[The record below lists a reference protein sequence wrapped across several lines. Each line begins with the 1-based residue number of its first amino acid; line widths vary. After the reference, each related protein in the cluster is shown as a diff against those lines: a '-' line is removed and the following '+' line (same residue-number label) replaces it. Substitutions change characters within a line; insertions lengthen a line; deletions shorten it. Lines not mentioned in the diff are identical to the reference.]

1 MTETVHQETWR
12 LLTSLGVRK
21 LFGNPGSTEMPF
33 LDGMPPTADYVL
45 GLHEGAVV
53 AMADAYAQASGQTTL
68 VNLHTAAGVGN
79 AMGAIVNARAGHSP
93 LVITAGQQTR
103 AMLTL
108 EPLLANS
115 DATMLPKPAVKWAYE
130 PPRAQDVPAAMERA
144 FRLASLPPAGPVF
157 LSLPMDDWQRT
168 ADAQVDGLDPAPRLM
183 SSRTR
188 PSDEVLSELARRLNA
203 ARNPVLVVGAGVDA
217 SPGGFAAAAE
227 LATLQALPWWLAPN
241 AARVGCPTSHPHFQ
255 GALPPA
261 IRWASD
267 ALAEHDLIVV
277 AGAPVFD
284 YYPYDPG
291 RYIPAGSALVALLD
305 DPEAAA
311 RAPVGDA
318 VLGDPGLTLARICE
332 LAGRADRPPP
342 ASPRH
347 PRSEPNGGPMTAS
360 EAFAALGKVF
370 PANGI
375 LVSETMNGAKS
386 MWRNVKFQQPGSFYF
401 CAAGG
406 LGFGLPA
413 GVGAK
418 LARPDRP
425 VLAVSG
431 DGGAQYGIQALYTAV
446 RYGVPAIFLLL
457 ENGEYG
463 VLKGF
468 GEYLSAS
475 NVPGLD
481 LGGLDYQAIASG
493 YGLNCTRVETA
504 DDLGTVVGELLRHA
518 TEPHVVVASVL
529 PGDQNLT

>member
-1 MTETVHQETWR
+1 MKRTVHAETWR
-12 LLTSLGVRK
+12 LLTSLGVQK
-21 LFGNPGSTEMPF
+21 LFGNPGSTELPF
-33 LDGMPPTADYVL
+33 LAGMPLTAEYVL
-45 GLHEGAVV
+45 GLHEAAVV
-53 AMADAYAQASGQTTL
+53 AMADAYAQASGRTTL

-79 AMGAIVNARAGHSP
+79 AMGAILNAKAGHSP
-93 LVITAGQQTR
+93 LVITAGQQAR
-103 AMLTL
+103 AMLAL
-108 EPLLANS
+108 EPLLTNA
-115 DATMLPKPAVKWAYE
+115 DATTLPKPAVKWAFE

-157 LSLPMDDWQRT
+157 LSLPMDDWQQPAEMRVDEPCAGLRRMSTRT
-168 ADAQVDGLDPAPRLM
+168 QPP
-183 SSRTR
+183 
-188 PSDEVLSELARRLNA
+188 DEVLVDLARRLNA
-203 ARNPVLVVGAGVDA
+203 ARNPVLVVGAAVDA

-227 LATLQALPWWLAPN
+227 LATLQALPLWLAPN
-241 AARVGCPTSHPHFQ
+241 ASRVGCPTSHPHFR
-255 GALPPA
+255 GALPSA
-261 IRWASD
+261 IRWLSD
-267 ALAEHDLIVV
+267 ALAGHDLIVV
-277 AGAPVFD
+277 AGAPIFD
-284 YYPYDPG
+284 YYPYDAGP
-291 RYIPAGSALVALLD
+291 YIPPGSALVALFD
-305 DPEAAA
+305 DPDAAA
-311 RAPVGDA
+311 RAPVGEA
-318 VLGDPGLTLARICE
+318 ILGDPGLALARMCE

-342 ASPRH
+342 VSPGHSRGVR
-347 PRSEPNGGPMTAS
+347 RSGPMTSS
-360 EAFAALGKVF
+360 EAFEALGSVF

-386 MWRNVKFQQPGSFYF
+386 MWRHVKFRQPGSFYF

-446 RYGVPAIFLLL
+446 RYAIPAIFLLL

-468 GEYLSAS
+468 GEYLS
-475 NVPGLD
+475 VRDLPGLD

-493 YGLNCTRVETA
+493 YGLRCTRVETA
-504 DDLGTVVGELLRHA
+504 ESVASVVGELLRHA
-518 TEPHVVVASVL
+518 AEPHLVIASVL